1 MKKWHWALLA
11 LLTIAS
17 IVAEFTGHHHS
28 DHFWSGIPMFWI
40 WFGALGCAI
49 LILFGKKLLGPIV
62 YKKEDYYKEDYHNE

>member
-17 IVAEFTGHHHS
+17 IVAEFTGHHES
-28 DHFWSGIPMFWI
+28 THFWAAIPMFWI
-40 WFGALGCAI
+40 WFGALGCAV